1 MRGWQ
6 KGGGAKGDKA
16 LSRFLARLSQRRVIP
31 RRKTSMFKIKS
42 RVASI
47 AALAVLTLPV
57 LAACGGETA
66 TSTAV
71 PAPTGT
77 TAPAAAA
84 TDTPAAAAADTPA
97 TSAATPTEAVAG
109 MA

>member
-1 MRGWQ
+1 
-6 KGGGAKGDKA
+6 
-16 LSRFLARLSQRRVIP
+16 
-31 RRKTSMFKIKS
+31 MFKIKA
-42 RVASI
+42 RVASL

-109 MA
+109 MTPTAVMTGTTGSAMGLEGLAAEGIKPDPSA